1 MSKLQVVKELHK
13 FARKNFARR
22 RFIQKG
28 LDDTWQIDL
37 IDMQKHSRDNNGYK
51 YILICIDTF
60 SKYAWGRPLK
70 TKTADDVTKAM
81 EKILSEG
88 DGGARIPKNIQ
99 SDDGKEFFNSKFG
112 ALMKQYAI
120 NHYSTYSVMKA
131 SIVERLIR
139 TLKHWMW
146 QEFSLN
152 GSYKWLKP
160 FEEIVQRYNSKKHS
174 TTGVTPASI
183 NKSNAAELLHR
194 VYNNIKIKPQAKFKV
209 GDNVRISKYKS
220 LFDKGYTGN
229 WGVEVFKIS
238 HIQTTYPTTYLLEDS
253 KGEPILGS
261 FYEQELQSVKYPDV
275 YLIEKVLKRKGNKV
289 YVKWLGLNEKSW
301 INKKE
306 IV

>member
-1 MSKLQVVKELHK
+1 MSKLQVVKEIHK
-13 FARKNFARR
+13 YARKNFPRR
-22 RFIQKG
+22 RFIQRG

-37 IDMQKHSRDNNGYK
+37 IDMQKHSRDNSGYK

-60 SKYAWGRPLK
+60 SKYAWSQPLR
-70 TKTADDVTKAM
+70 TKTAEDVTKALK
-81 EKILSEG
+81 KILS
-88 DGGARIPKNIQ
+88 DGKRAPKNIQ
-99 SDDGKEFFNSKFG
+99 SDDGKEFFNSKFET
-112 ALMKQYAI
+112 LMTQYGI

-139 TLKHWMW
+139 TLKHWLW
-146 QEFSLN
+146 QDFSMN

-160 FEEIVQRYNSKKHS
+160 FEKIIQRYNNKKHS
-174 TTGVTPASI
+174 TTGVTPASV
-183 NKSNAAELLHR
+183 NKSNAAELLNK

-220 LFDKGYTGN
+220 LFDKSYTGN
-229 WGVEVFKIS
+229 WGVEVFKITRV
-238 HIQTTYPTTYLLEDS
+238 QTTNPITYLLEDS

-261 FYEQELQSVKYPDV
+261 FYEQELQSVKHPDV
-275 YLIEKVLKRKGNKV
+275 YLIEKILKRRGNKV

-301 INKKE
+301 INKNE